1 MINRMHEPE
10 ENESRFDSNHTATDA
25 PPLLSD
31 GMPHGK
37 PHENPL
43 VTDDGSFAPEWYNQ
57 FDELKPCAR
66 TLAKFKR
73 PEALAKSYAALESL
87 RGYPDPTDS
96 GKMRAFR
103 RMMGLP
109 ESAEDFLLE
118 RPQDAPDEMWD
129 DALARKV
136 STVAYEYGIPRPA
149 LQALVNS
156 YTEECR
162 NHLDTYRT
170 EQKEAIEQAEY
181 ELQQE
186 WGTHYEKNLQAA
198 SNTLRLLGERS
209 GVDVDAL
216 MSNPSLMA
224 NADFIRILNEASKLT
239 EEAPMRDGQAS
250 ADGKEEARR
259 MLHDPSHPLHEA
271 FMKSNHPK
279 HKYAN
284 ELYDKLA
291 FGR

>member
-1 MINRMHEPE
+1 MIENTK
-10 ENESRFDSNHTATDA
+10 ENEPRFDKTGPVNENST
-25 PPLLSD
+25 LLSEN
-31 GMPHGK
+31 MPQDNTQKNH
-37 PHENPL
+37 L
-43 VTDDGSFAPEWYNQ
+43 VTDDGAFAPEWYNH
-57 FDELKPCAR
+57 FDELKPCSR

-87 RGYPDPTDS
+87 RGYPDPSDS
-96 GKMRAFR
+96 EKMRAFR

-109 ESAEDFLLE
+109 ENAEDFILE
-118 RPQDAPDEMWD
+118 RPQEATDELWD
-129 DALARKV
+129 DALARKI

-149 LQALVNS
+149 LQALVDS
-156 YTEECR
+156 YTTECR
-162 NHLDTYRT
+162 NHLNACRD
-170 EQKEAIEQAEY
+170 EQQEAVEQAEY
-181 ELQQE
+181 ELQRE
-186 WGTHYEKNLQAA
+186 WGTHYEKNLQAV

-239 EEAPMRDGQAS
+239 EEAPMRGGQAPT
-250 ADGKEEARR
+250 DGKEEARR

>member
-1 MINRMHEPE
+1 MINNTKEYE
-10 ENESRFDSNHTATDA
+10 ETEKPFESDQQANYPKLILPNDTSHTTS
-25 PPLLSD
+25 P
-31 GMPHGK
+31 
-37 PHENPL
+37 ENPL
-43 VTDDGSFAPEWYNQ
+43 LTDDGAFAPEWYNR
-57 FDELKPCAR
+57 FEELKPCAR

-87 RGYPDPTDS
+87 RGYPNPADN

-109 ESAEDFLLE
+109 ENAEDFLLQ
-118 RPQDAPDEMWD
+118 RPQDAVEELWD
-129 DALARKV
+129 DGLARKI

-149 LQALVNS
+149 LQALADS
-156 YTEECR
+156 YTAECR
-162 NHLDTYRT
+162 NHLDACRA
-170 EQKEAIEQAEY
+170 EQQEAIEQAEY

-186 WGTHYEKNLQAA
+186 WGNNYEKNLQAA

-216 MSNPSLMA
+216 MNTPALMA
-224 NADFIRILNEASKLT
+224 NADFIRILNEAAKLT
-239 EEAPMRDGQAS
+239 EEAPMRGGQS
-250 ADGKEEARR
+250 STDGKEEARR

-291 FGR
+291 FGH